1 MYATAPIFLRTSS
14 AWRAQVSYLIDV
26 KQEMFE
32 KANLLNRYRLLERLP
47 KLCNR
52 FRVVP

>member
-1 MYATAPIFLRTSS
+1 MYAIAPIFLRTFS
-14 AWRAQVSYLIDV
+14 ARRAQVSYLFDA

-32 KANLLNRYRLLERLP
+32 KPNLLNRYRLLDRLL